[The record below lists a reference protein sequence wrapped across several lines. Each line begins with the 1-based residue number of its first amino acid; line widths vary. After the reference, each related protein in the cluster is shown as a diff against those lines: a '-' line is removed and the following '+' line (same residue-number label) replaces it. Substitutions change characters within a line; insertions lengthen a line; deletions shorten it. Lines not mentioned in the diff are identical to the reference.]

1 MDNLVSLKQL
11 LKDGIIAKDEYNVI
25 SKRFIKSNVDYEE
38 TWGDIINNFYDWCIG
53 KYSITTAKGYKTCL
67 YKFVLYMTKELDN
80 ATAMEHKF
88 KPYTFKMVNGFL
100 NKLSSDGIGSQAI
113 SKTKYAI
120 MVLGKYLSNKGIEVP
135 DISSIK
141 ISINDSVNKTTI
153 SLIQDEIIGIA
164 NIGDLRA
171 KVCIMLCYEG
181 ALKRIE
187 LSNLKVSDFN
197 FEKNQLFVRNN
208 GSEIDRV
215 CILSNGTVS
224 VVKEYI
230 DELYYNIGR
239 WNNSRISKG
248 KEPRE
253 DFGYIFQSVKMVV
266 PSYALLQNM
275 LKENAKNYYMSI
287 GLTDDEL
294 LAKASK
300 VTFESIRNSR
310 KVYLLAQGIPINN
323 VMQMCGDKNYMSTYR
338 FMKLVPLLYPEKVKI
353 K

>member
-11 LKDGIIAKDEYNVI
+11 LKDGIITKDEYNVI

-67 YKFVLYMTKELDN
+67 YKFVLYMTKELNN

-120 MVLGKYLSNKGIEVP
+120 MVLGNYLLTKGVDIP

-141 ISINDSVNKTTI
+141 ISIKDSVNKTTI
-153 SLIQDEIIGIA
+153 ALIQDEIIGIA

-215 CILSNGTVS
+215 CILSNRTVS

-230 DELYYNIGR
+230 DELYYNIGK

>member
-11 LKDGIIAKDEYNVI
+11 LKDGVITKDEYNVI

-100 NKLSSDGIGSQAI
+100 NKLSSDGIGSQTI

-120 MVLGKYLSNKGIEVP
+120 MVLGNYLLTKGVDIP

-141 ISINDSVNKTTI
+141 ISIKDSVNNTTVA
-153 SLIQDEIIGIA
+153 LLHNEIIGIA
-164 NIGDLRA
+164 NCGDLRS

-187 LSNLKVSDFN
+187 LSNIKVADFN
-197 FEKNQLFVRNN
+197 FDKNQLFVHDKD
-208 GSEIDRV
+208 GVLDRV
-215 CILSNGTVS
+215 CILSDDTIVAA
-224 VVKEYI
+224 KEYI
-230 DELYYNIGR
+230 DELYSNINR
-239 WNNSRISKG
+239 WNKSRVSKG

-275 LKENAKNYYMSI
+275 LKENVKNYYMSL
-287 GLTDDEL
+287 GLTDAEL
-294 LAKASK
+294 LVKLSK

-310 KVYLLAQGIPINN
+310 KVYLLSQGVSINN
-323 VMQMCGDKNYMSTYR
+323 VMQLCGDRNYMSTYR
-338 FMKLVPLLYPEKVKI
+338 FVKLVPMLYPEKVKI